1 MSRSYVI
8 QQCKCKKTK
17 RKEQGKMNDLLDMH
31 RKRGR
36 SFTFLNGE
44 GEWEKLKMKLS
55 ARLELK
61 EGFRNDL
68 TFILLHDR
76 RQKINSW

>member
-1 MSRSYVI
+1 MDRE
-8 QQCKCKKTK
+8 KW
-17 RKEQGKMNDLLDMH
+17 D
-31 RKRGR
+31 
-36 SFTFLNGE
+36 
-44 GEWEKLKMKLS
+44 KLKMKLS
-55 ARLELK
+55 AKLELK